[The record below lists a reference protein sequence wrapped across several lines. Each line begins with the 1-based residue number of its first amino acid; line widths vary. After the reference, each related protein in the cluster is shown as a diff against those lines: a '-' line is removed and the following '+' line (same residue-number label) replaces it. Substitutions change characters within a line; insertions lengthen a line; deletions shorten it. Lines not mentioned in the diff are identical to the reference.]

1 MDKFFGRKST
11 TVRRLWQVACECS
24 TENVLHSMI
33 QQIKI
38 AAEKTGDIE

>member
-1 MDKFFGRKST
+1 MDNFFGRKST
-11 TVRRLWQVACECS
+11 TVRRLWQVACECLP
-24 TENVLHSMI
+24 ENVLGSVI

>member
-1 MDKFFGRKST
+1 MDNFFGRKSRT
-11 TVRRLWQVACECS
+11 LRRLLQVAGECS